1 MGRKDGLAV
10 SSIKAIKGGVT
21 AAKGFRASAVFA
33 GIKATNKG
41 RDDMALVAS
50 EVPSVGAGV
59 FTTNRV
65 KAAPVRVSMAHLR
78 SPSTC
83 AVLLNSGNANAC
95 TGPCGIAAAK
105 SLASSMAEALDCG
118 VRRVLVC
125 STGRIGVAL
134 PVEKMS
140 AKLPELAV
148 RLSAKGG
155 PSAARAIMTSDS
167 FPKEYAVE
175 VRGHGG
181 TFRIGGM
188 AKGAGMINP
197 NMATMLCVITTDAK
211 ISKGTLQN
219 ALHHAVERTFNR
231 ITVDGDM
238 STNDTVLALANGA
251 SGGSS
256 IKSGSPEYMLF
267 VEALGE
273 VCLRLAH
280 MIVED
285 GEGVSKFVTVQVR
298 GASSLQAARKVA
310 EAVANSVLVK
320 CAWAGNDP
328 NWGRILDAAGYSGVR
343 IREELVDIYYDGVAA
358 VRGGTAAPTPKEKL
372 VEAVSR
378 KKFTVTVDLHQGRA
392 FYTVY
397 TTDLTEKFVELNLSE

>member
-1 MGRKDGLAV
+1 MSKLKPV
-10 SSIKAIKGGVT
+10 KGGVT

-33 GIKATNKG
+33 GIKASNKG
-41 RDDMALVAS
+41 REDMALVAS
-50 EVPSVGAGV
+50 EIPAVAAGV

-65 KAAPVRVSMAHLR
+65 KAAPVRVSRAHLR
-78 SPSTC
+78 APHSC

-105 SLASSMAEALDCG
+105 SLAASMAQTLNCG

-140 AKLPELAV
+140 AKLPELAA
-148 RLSAKGG
+148 RLSVSGG
-155 PSAARAIMTSDS
+155 GEAARAIMTSDT
-167 FPKEYAVE
+167 FAKEYAVE
-175 VRGHGG
+175 VKAPGG
-181 TFRIGGM
+181 VFRVGAM
-188 AKGAGMINP
+188 AKGAGMIDP
-197 NMATMLCVITTDAK
+197 NMATMLCVVTTDAK
-211 ISKGTLQN
+211 ISKGALQN
-219 ALHHAVERTFNR
+219 ALHNAVERSFNR

-251 SGGSS
+251 AGGAS
-256 IKSGSPEYMLF
+256 IKSGSPDHALF
-267 VEALGE
+267 ADALNE
-273 VCLRLAH
+273 VCTQLAF
-280 MIVED
+280 MIVRD

-310 EAVANSVLVK
+310 EAVANSTLVK

-328 NWGRILDAAGYSGVR
+328 NWGRIIDAAGYCGVR

-358 VRGGTAAPTPKEKL
+358 VRGGTAASTPKEKL
-372 VEAVSR
+372 VKAVSGD
-378 KKFTVTVDLHQGRA
+378 KFTVTIDLHQGKA

-397 TTDLTEKFVELNLSE
+397 TTDLTEKYVELNLSE

>member
-1 MGRKDGLAV
+1 MSKLKPV
-10 SSIKAIKGGVT
+10 KGGVT

-33 GIKATNKG
+33 GIKASNKG
-41 RDDMALVAS
+41 REDMALVAS
-50 EVPSVGAGV
+50 EIPAVAAGV

-65 KAAPVRVSMAHLR
+65 KAAPVRVSRAHLR
-78 SPSTC
+78 APHSC

-105 SLASSMAEALDCG
+105 SLAASMAQTLNCG

-140 AKLPELAV
+140 AKLPELAA
-148 RLSAKGG
+148 RLSVSGG
-155 PSAARAIMTSDS
+155 GEAARAIMTSDT
-167 FPKEYAVE
+167 FAKEYAVE
-175 VRGHGG
+175 VKAPGG
-181 TFRIGGM
+181 VFRVGAM
-188 AKGAGMINP
+188 AKGAGMIDP
-197 NMATMLCVITTDAK
+197 NMATMLCVVTTDAK
-211 ISKGTLQN
+211 ISKGALQN
-219 ALHHAVERTFNR
+219 ALHNAVERSFNR

-251 SGGSS
+251 VGGAS
-256 IKSGSPEYMLF
+256 IKSGSPDHALF
-267 VEALGE
+267 ADALNE
-273 VCLRLAH
+273 VCTQLAF
-280 MIVED
+280 MIVRD

-298 GASSLQAARKVA
+298 GASSWQAARKVA
-310 EAVANSVLVK
+310 EAVANSTLVK

-328 NWGRILDAAGYSGVR
+328 NWGRILDAAGYCGAR
-343 IREELVDIYYDGVAA
+343 IREELVDIYYDGIAA

-372 VEAVSR
+372 VKSVSGD
-378 KKFTVTVDLHQGRA
+378 KFTVTIDLHQGKA

-397 TTDLTEKFVELNLSE
+397 TTDLTEKYVELNLSE

>member
-1 MGRKDGLAV
+1 MSKLKPV
-10 SSIKAIKGGVT
+10 KGGVT
-21 AAKGFRASAVFA
+21 AAKGFRAAAVFA
-33 GIKATNKG
+33 GIKASNKR

-50 EVPSVGAGV
+50 KIPAVAAGV

-65 KAAPVRVSMAHLR
+65 KAAPVRVSRAHLR
-78 SPSTC
+78 APQSC

-105 SLASSMAEALDCG
+105 SLAASMAEVLNCG

-125 STGRIGVAL
+125 STGRIGVPL
-134 PVEKMS
+134 PVDKMS
-140 AKLPELAV
+140 AKLPELAAL
-148 RLSAKGG
+148 LSANGG
-155 PSAARAIMTSDS
+155 AEAAGAIMTSDT
-167 FPKEYAVE
+167 FAKAYAVE
-175 VRGHGG
+175 VKAPGG
-181 TFRIGGM
+181 TFRVGGM
-188 AKGAGMINP
+188 AKGAGMIDP

-211 ISKGTLQN
+211 LSKGTLQN
-219 ALHHAVERTFNR
+219 ALHNAVERSFNR

-251 SGGSS
+251 AGGSS
-256 IKSGSPEYMLF
+256 IKSGSTDYALF
-267 VEALGE
+267 TEALNEG
-273 VCLRLAH
+273 CAQLAF
-280 MIVED
+280 MIVRD

-310 EAVANSVLVK
+310 EAVANSTLVK

-328 NWGRILDAAGYSGVR
+328 NWGRILDAAGYCGVR

-372 VEAVSR
+372 VKAVSGD
-378 KKFTVTVDLHQGRA
+378 KFTVTIDLHQGKA

-397 TTDLTEKFVELNLSE
+397 TTDLTEKYVELNLSE

>member
-1 MGRKDGLAV
+1 MSKLKKV
-10 SSIKAIKGGVT
+10 KGGVT
-21 AAKGFRASAVFA
+21 AAQGFLAGAVFA
-33 GIKATNKG
+33 GIKAWNKG
-41 RDDMALVAS
+41 REDMALVAS
-50 EVPSVGAGV
+50 EVPAAAAGV

-65 KAAPVRVSMAHLR
+65 QAAPVRVSKAHLKAKFTR
-78 SPSTC
+78 

-105 SLASSMAEALDCG
+105 ALAAGTAEVLGCATG
-118 VRRVLVC
+118 QILVC

-134 PVEKMS
+134 PLEKMK
-140 AKLPELAV
+140 ARLPDLVA
-148 RLSAKGG
+148 RISSKGG
-155 PSAARAIMTSDS
+155 LNAAKAIMTSDS
-167 FPKEYAVE
+167 FAKEYALE
-175 VRGHGG
+175 VRAPGG

-197 NMATMLCVITTDAK
+197 NMATMLCIVTTDAK

-219 ALHHAVERTFNR
+219 ALHHAAERTFNR

-251 SGGSS
+251 AGGAS
-256 IKSGSPEYMLF
+256 IKAGTPDHALF
-267 VEALGE
+267 LEALNE
-273 VCLRLAH
+273 VCLKLAH

-310 EAVANSVLVK
+310 EAVANSTLVK

-328 NWGRILDAAGYSGVR
+328 NWGRILDAAGYCGVR

-372 VEAVSR
+372 VAAVTPR
-378 KKFTVTVDLHQGRA
+378 KFTVTIDLHQGKA

-397 TTDLTEKFVELNLSE
+397 TTDLTEKYVELNLSE

>member
-1 MGRKDGLAV
+1 
-10 SSIKAIKGGVT
+10 
-21 AAKGFRASAVFA
+21 
-33 GIKATNKG
+33 
-41 RDDMALVAS
+41 
-50 EVPSVGAGV
+50 
-59 FTTNRV
+59 RV
-65 KAAPVRVSMAHLR
+65 KAAPVRVSKAHLKAKFAR
-78 SPSTC
+78 

-105 SLASSMAEALDCG
+105 ALAAGTAEVLGCATG
-118 VRRVLVC
+118 QILVC

-134 PVEKMS
+134 PLEKMK
-140 AKLPELAV
+140 AKLPDLAA
-148 RLSAKGG
+148 RISAKGG
-155 PSAARAIMTSDS
+155 LSAAKAIMTSDS
-167 FPKEYAVE
+167 FAKEYALE
-175 VRGHGG
+175 VRAPGG

-197 NMATMLCVITTDAK
+197 NMATMLCIVTTDAK

-219 ALHHAVERTFNR
+219 ALHHAGERTFNR

-251 SGGSS
+251 AGSAS
-256 IKSGSPEYMLF
+256 IKTGTTDYTLF
-267 VEALGE
+267 LEALNE
-273 VCLRLAH
+273 VCLKLAH

-298 GASSLQAARKVA
+298 GASSFQAARKVA
-310 EAVANSVLVK
+310 EAIANSTLVK

-328 NWGRILDAAGYSGVR
+328 NWGRILDAAGYCGVR

-372 VEAVSR
+372 VAAVTPR
-378 KKFTVTVDLHQGRA
+378 KFTVTIDLQQGKS

-397 TTDLTEKFVELNLSE
+397 TTDPTEKYVELNLSE

>member
-1 MGRKDGLAV
+1 MSKLRK
-10 SSIKAIKGGVT
+10 IKGGVT
-21 AAKGFRASAVFA
+21 AARGFLAGAVFA
-33 GIKATNKG
+33 GIKASNKA
-41 RDDMALVAS
+41 REDMSLVAS
-50 EVPSVGAGV
+50 EVPSAAAGV

-65 KAAPVRVSMAHLR
+65 QAAPVRVSKAHLKAKFAR
-78 SPSTC
+78 

-105 SLASSMAEALDCG
+105 ALAAGTAEVLGCATG
-118 VRRVLVC
+118 QILVC

-134 PVEKMS
+134 PLDKMKG
-140 AKLPELAV
+140 KLPDLVA

-155 PSAARAIMTSDS
+155 LSAAKAIMTSDS
-167 FPKEYAVE
+167 FAKEYALE
-175 VRGHGG
+175 VRAPGG
-181 TFRIGGM
+181 TFRVGGM

-197 NMATMLCVITTDAK
+197 NMATMLCVVTTDAK

-219 ALHHAVERTFNR
+219 ALHHAAERTFNR

-251 SGGSS
+251 AGGAS
-256 IKSGSPEYMLF
+256 IKTGTPDHALF
-267 VEALGE
+267 LEALNE
-273 VCLRLAH
+273 VCLKLAH

-298 GASSLQAARKVA
+298 GASSLQAARRVA
-310 EAVANSVLVK
+310 EAVANSTLVK

-328 NWGRILDAAGYSGVR
+328 NWGRILDAAGYCGVR

-372 VEAVSR
+372 VAAVSPR
-378 KKFTVTVDLHQGRA
+378 KFTVTLDLHQGKA

-397 TTDLTEKFVELNLSE
+397 TTDLTEKYVELNLSE

>member
-1 MGRKDGLAV
+1 MRK
-10 SSIKAIKGGVT
+10 IKMVKGGVT
-21 AAKGFRASAVFA
+21 SAQGFLAGAVFA
-33 GIKATNKG
+33 GIKASNKG
-41 RDDMALVAS
+41 REDMALVAS
-50 EVPSVGAGV
+50 EVPAAAAGV

-65 KAAPVRVSMAHLR
+65 KAAPVRVSKAHLKAKFAR
-78 SPSTC
+78 

-105 SLASSMAEALDCG
+105 ALAAGTAEVLGCSTG
-118 VRRVLVC
+118 QILVC

-134 PVEKMS
+134 PLDKMK
-140 AKLPELAV
+140 AKLPDLAA
-148 RLSAKGG
+148 RLSAKNG
-155 PSAARAIMTSDS
+155 SAAAKAIMTSDS
-167 FPKEYAVE
+167 FAKEYAVE
-175 VRGHGG
+175 VRAPGG

-197 NMATMLCVITTDAK
+197 NMATMLCVVTTDAK

-219 ALHHAVERTFNR
+219 ALHHAAERTFNR

-238 STNDTVLALANGA
+238 STNDTMLALANGA
-251 SGGSS
+251 AGGAS
-256 IKSGSPEYMLF
+256 IKTGTSDYALF
-267 VEALGE
+267 LEALNE
-273 VCLRLAH
+273 VCLKLAH
-280 MIVED
+280 MIVRD

-310 EAVANSVLVK
+310 EAIANSTLVK

-328 NWGRILDAAGYSGVR
+328 NWGRILDAVGYCGVR
-343 IREELVDIYYDGVAA
+343 IREELVDIYYDGVIA

-372 VEAVSR
+372 VAAVTPD
-378 KKFTVTVDLHQGRA
+378 KFGVTVDLHQGKA

-397 TTDLTEKFVELNLSE
+397 TTDLTEKYVELNLSE

>member
-1 MGRKDGLAV
+1 MSK
-10 SSIKAIKGGVT
+10 IKTVKGGVT
-21 AAKGFRASAVFA
+21 SAQGFLAGAVFA
-33 GIKATNKG
+33 GIKASNKG
-41 RDDMALVAS
+41 REDMALVAS
-50 EVPSVGAGV
+50 EVPAAAAGV

-65 KAAPVRVSMAHLR
+65 KAAPVRVSKAHLKAKFAR
-78 SPSTC
+78 

-105 SLASSMAEALDCG
+105 ALAAGTAEVLGCSTG
-118 VRRVLVC
+118 QILVC

-134 PVEKMS
+134 PLDKMK
-140 AKLPELAV
+140 AKLPDLAA
-148 RLSAKGG
+148 RLSAKNG
-155 PSAARAIMTSDS
+155 SAAAKAIMTSDS
-167 FPKEYAVE
+167 FAKEYAVE
-175 VRGHGG
+175 VRAPGG

-197 NMATMLCVITTDAK
+197 NMATMLCVVTTDAK

-219 ALHHAVERTFNR
+219 ALHHAAERTFNR

-238 STNDTVLALANGA
+238 STNDTMLALANGA
-251 SGGSS
+251 AGGAS
-256 IKSGSPEYMLF
+256 IKTGTSDYALF
-267 VEALGE
+267 LDALNE
-273 VCLRLAH
+273 VCLKLAH
-280 MIVED
+280 MIVRD

-310 EAVANSVLVK
+310 EAIANSTLVK

-328 NWGRILDAAGYSGVR
+328 NWGRILDAVGYCGVR
-343 IREELVDIYYDGVAA
+343 IREELVDIYYDGVIA

-372 VEAVSR
+372 VAAVTPD
-378 KKFTVTVDLHQGRA
+378 KFGVTVDLHQGKA

-397 TTDLTEKFVELNLSE
+397 TTDLTEKYVELNLSE

>member
-1 MGRKDGLAV
+1 MSKLMKV
-10 SSIKAIKGGVT
+10 KGGVT
-21 AAKGFRASAVFA
+21 AARGFLAAAVFA
-33 GIKATNKG
+33 GIKASNKG
-41 RDDMALVAS
+41 RNDMALVVS
-50 EVPSVGAGV
+50 ETPAAAAGV

-65 KAAPVRVSMAHLR
+65 KAAPVRVSRAHIR
-78 SPSTC
+78 SKHAR

-95 TGPCGIAAAK
+95 TGPSGIAAAK
-105 SLASSMAEALDCG
+105 SLAASAAHALGCVTG
-118 VRRVLVC
+118 QILVC
-125 STGRIGVAL
+125 STGRIGVPL
-134 PVEKMS
+134 PVDKMA
-140 AKLPELAV
+140 AKLPELAAG
-148 RLSAKGG
+148 LSGKNGQLAAK
-155 PSAARAIMTSDS
+155 AIMTSDS
-167 FPKEYAVE
+167 FAKEYAVE
-175 VRGHGG
+175 VRAPGG
-181 TFRIGGM
+181 TFRVGGM

-197 NMATMLCVITTDAK
+197 NMATMLCVVTTDAK

-219 ALHHAVERTFNR
+219 ALHHAAERTFNR

-251 SGGSS
+251 SGAS
-256 IKSGSPEYMLF
+256 IKTGTTDYALF
-267 VEALGE
+267 VEALNE
-273 VCLRLAH
+273 VCLKLAH

-310 EAVANSVLVK
+310 EAVANSTLVK

-328 NWGRILDAAGYSGVR
+328 NWGRILDAAGYCGVR

-372 VEAVSR
+372 VAAVTPR
-378 KKFTVTVDLHQGRA
+378 KFTVTLDLHQGKA

-397 TTDLTEKFVELNLSE
+397 TTDLTEKYVELNLSE

>member
-1 MGRKDGLAV
+1 MNKLKK
-10 SSIKAIKGGVT
+10 INGGVT
-21 AAKGFRASAVFA
+21 AARGFLAGAVFA
-33 GIKATNKG
+33 GIKASNKG
-41 RDDMALVAS
+41 REDMALVAS
-50 EVPSVGAGV
+50 QVPAAAAGV

-65 KAAPVRVSMAHLR
+65 KAAPVRVSKAHLR
-78 SPSTC
+78 AKSAR

-105 SLASSMAEALDCG
+105 ALAAGTAEVLGCATG
-118 VRRVLVC
+118 QILVC

-134 PVEKMS
+134 PQEKMKG
-140 AKLPELAV
+140 KLPDLAA
-148 RLSAKGG
+148 RLTARGGLSAAK
-155 PSAARAIMTSDS
+155 AIMTSDS
-167 FPKEYAVE
+167 FAKEYAVE
-175 VRGHGG
+175 VRAPGG
-181 TFRIGGM
+181 TFRVGGM

-197 NMATMLCVITTDAK
+197 NMATMLCIVTTDAK
-211 ISKGTLQN
+211 VSKGTLQN
-219 ALHHAVERTFNR
+219 ALHHAAERTFNR

-251 SGGSS
+251 AGGAS
-256 IKSGSPEYMLF
+256 IKTGTPDHVLF
-267 VEALGE
+267 LEALNE
-273 VCLRLAH
+273 VCLKLAH

-310 EAVANSVLVK
+310 EAVANSTLVK

-328 NWGRILDAAGYSGVR
+328 NWGRILDAAGYCGVR

-358 VRGGTAAPTPKEKL
+358 VRGGTAAPTPKDKL
-372 VEAVSR
+372 VKAVSGD
-378 KKFTVTVDLHQGRA
+378 KFTVTIDLHQGKA

-397 TTDLTEKFVELNLSE
+397 TTDLTEKYVELNLSE

>member
-1 MGRKDGLAV
+1 MSLKRIA
-10 SSIKAIKGGVT
+10 GGVN
-21 AAKGFRASAVFA
+21 AARGFLSAA
-33 GIKATNKG
+33 AACGIKRTG
-41 RDDMALVAS
+41 PLRSDLCIVAS
-50 EVPSVGAGV
+50 ETPATAAGV
-59 FTTNRV
+59 FTTNLV
-65 KAAPVRVSMAHLR
+65 KAAPVLLSRRHLDSGKAR
-78 SPSTC
+78 

-105 SLASSMAEALDCG
+105 SLASSAAHALGCATG
-118 VRRVLVC
+118 QILVC
-125 STGRIGVAL
+125 STGRIGVPL

-140 AKLPELAV
+140 AKLPELAAG
-148 RLSAKGG
+148 LSGKNGLLAAK
-155 PSAARAIMTSDS
+155 AIMTSDS
-167 FPKEYAVE
+167 FAKEYAVE
-175 VRGHGG
+175 VRAPGG
-181 TFRIGGM
+181 TFRLGGM

-197 NMATMLCVITTDAK
+197 NMATMLCVVTTDAK

-219 ALHHAVERTFNR
+219 ALHHAAERTFNR

-251 SGGSS
+251 AGGAS
-256 IKSGSPEYMLF
+256 IKSGTTDHALF
-267 VEALGE
+267 LDALNE
-273 VCLRLAH
+273 VCLKLAH

-310 EAVANSVLVK
+310 EAVANSTLVK

-328 NWGRILDAAGYSGVR
+328 NWGRILDAAGYCGVR

-372 VEAVSR
+372 VAAVTPR
-378 KKFTVTVDLHQGRA
+378 KFTVTIDLHQGKA

-397 TTDLTEKFVELNLSE
+397 TTDLTEKYVELNLSE